1 MQPNIIIQSL
11 MNQLQQRN
19 PQGYQT
25 LQNLMQSKNDPQK
38 ILKQMMGNITPEQRQ
53 SILSQA
59 KQFGAPD
66 NILSQ
71 FQNMG

>member
-1 MQPNIIIQSL
+1 MSK
-11 MNQLQQRN
+11 LQQRN

-25 LQNLMQSKNDPQK
+25 IQNLANSKENPMNTLNQ
-38 ILKQMMGNITPEQRQ
+38 IMHNITPEQRQ
-53 SILSQA
+53 SILAQA

-71 FQNMG
+71 FQNMR